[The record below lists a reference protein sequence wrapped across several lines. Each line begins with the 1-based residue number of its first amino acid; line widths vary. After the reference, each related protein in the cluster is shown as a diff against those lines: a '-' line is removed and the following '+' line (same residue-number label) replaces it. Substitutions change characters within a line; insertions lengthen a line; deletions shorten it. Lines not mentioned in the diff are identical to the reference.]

1 MATLK
6 EYAPTPTALLPGDLN
21 YLLSFVSGT
30 GELDESKF
38 LQAITPTREQGIYL
52 VKPGAY
58 VGRVGLPSGAQLDLV
73 SRFHIRRLIEL
84 IRISE
89 EAPTVLSDVEAEAS
103 PDDLF
108 LDLLAMA
115 FAREVETITARGLAK
130 GYREVLLLEPPYG
143 GRLDIAY
150 HLGRLGGRPD
160 RLAFRAKR
168 LTIDIP
174 VNRVLALALE
184 VLLRVPLDHKVSRRL
199 HRLRPVFRQVSTP
212 RMSASEI
219 RRIPLTRLTDRYKNA
234 RALAAL
240 LISSQEL
247 AFEGR
252 GWNGGTLL
260 FSMARVWE
268 RYVERW
274 VRTQWPNHRV
284 QSQVR
289 FNIGDDGTLPSA
301 ADVLVYE
308 GDEVKALY
316 DAKYKSPGEAPS
328 RGDVYQMVAYCQ
340 KLGVTEATLVYPQV
354 TTSRSVRVAGNTVTV
369 VGLFP
374 DPATLVAFQEAN
386 EGRGS

>member
-1 MATLK
+1 VATLK
-6 EYAPTPTALLPGDLN
+6 EYAPTPIALQPGDLN

-30 GELDESKF
+30 GEPDESKF

-52 VKPGAY
+52 VRPGAY

-89 EAPTVLSDVEAEAS
+89 EAPTVLSEVEAEAS

-115 FAREVETITARGLAK
+115 FVREVESIASRGLAK
-130 GYREVLLLEPPYG
+130 GYREVLLQEPPYG
-143 GRLDIAY
+143 GRLDVAY
-150 HLGRLGGRPD
+150 HLGRLAGRPD

-168 LTIDIP
+168 LTLDIP
-174 VNRVLALALE
+174 INRALALALE
-184 VLLRVPLDHKVSRRL
+184 VLLRVPLDEKVSQRL

-212 RMSASEI
+212 QMSASEI
-219 RRIPLTRLTDRYKNA
+219 RRLPLTRLTERYKNA

-240 LISSQEL
+240 LVSSQEL

-252 GWNGGTLL
+252 GWTGGTLL
-260 FSMARVWE
+260 FSMTRVWE

-284 QSQVR
+284 QAQAR
-289 FNIGDDGTLPSA
+289 FNVGDDGTLPSA

-308 GDEVKALY
+308 GLHVKALY
-316 DAKYKSPGEAPS
+316 DAKYKSPDEAPS
-328 RGDVYQMVAYCQ
+328 RSDVYQMVTYCER
-340 KLGVTEATLVYPQV
+340 LGVTEATLVYPQV
-354 TTSRSVRVAGNTVTV
+354 TDSRSVRVAGKTIRV
-369 VGLFP
+369 VGLVP
-374 DPATLVAFQEAN
+374 DPSALVPLR
-386 EGRGS
+386 EGAAH